1 MKKTF
6 FINYGSTPF
15 LETSKTSSRLNRL
28 NWRAEILLNRNQKA
42 IKGKKILDIASHD
55 GRFSY
60 ACLKLGAKQ
69 VTGVEGRDYLVKL
82 ARKNLTSFGFKSRSF
97 NFIRDDIFNYLP
109 KVKPGT
115 FDTILCFGFFYH
127 TVRQVELIEQVKRI
141 KPKHFLLDTFI
152 EKGLVVRDPNRRH
165 FFLRLLRVIPKIKLE
180 HLFNPQ
186 KTFKKMGT
194 VTAPPSACLVFF
206 YEDHTEESNTINP
219 INLIASPT
227 KPFIE
232 LLFKTYRFKF
242 KQLLWDE
249 ERVDDWT
256 ALKDYQ
262 DKIRV
267 SYLAQPK

>member
-6 FINYGSTPF
+6 FIDFKKTPF
-15 LETSKTSSRLNRL
+15 LKTSQTITGLNRL
-28 NWRAEILLNRNQKA
+28 NWRAELLLTRNQKA
-42 IKGKKILDIASHD
+42 IKGKRVLDLASHD

-69 VTGVEGRDYLVKL
+69 VTGVEGRPYLVRFAK
-82 ARKNLTSFGFKSRSF
+82 KNLKSLGYKASSFK
-97 NFIRDDIFNYLP
+97 FINDDLFNYLP
-109 KVKPGT
+109 KVRPGT

-127 TVRQVELIEQVKRI
+127 TVKQVELIEQIKRL
-141 KPKHFLLDTFI
+141 KPKVFLLDTFI
-152 EKGLVVRDPNRRH
+152 EKDLVVQDPTRRH
-165 FFLRLLRVIPKIKLE
+165 LFLRLLRVIPKIKLD
-180 HLFNPQ
+180 HLLQPQ

-206 YEDHTEESNTINP
+206 YEDHTKESNTINP
-219 INLIASPT
+219 IDLIASPT
-227 KPFIE
+227 KSFIE

-249 ERVDDWT
+249 EEVDDWT